1 MVAKSALLE
10 HIAIVTGCARKNGI
24 GRGIAHA
31 LARRGA
37 DVAVVDV
44 DPVGTRNPGEPDELD
59 TDWHGLESLAAEL
72 EKHGTRALPLVGD
85 VGNHDDAER
94 IVGQTL
100 ERYGRI
106 DILVNNAAAP
116 HGEDCNWSWEVPEDA
131 YDTVLRVNTKGV
143 FLMSTAVVRHFLE
156 REAPG
161 RIINISSVAG
171 KSGAP
176 KRAAYSASKF
186 AVIGLTQSMARELA
200 PHNITINAICPGMI
214 NTPRHASTTAKADDE
229 TATLTAALAGIV
241 PRAGT
246 PDDIGNAVA
255 LLAEPAAGFING
267 QSLIVDGG
275 MFMS

>member
-1 MVAKSALLE
+1 MVGDDSLLD

-37 DVAVVDV
+37 DVALVDV
-44 DPVGTRNPGEPDELD
+44 DPVGTRNPGEPDELV
-59 TDWHGLESLAAEL
+59 TDWDGLESLAAEL
-72 EKHGTRALPLVGD
+72 ERHGTQALPLVGD
-85 VGNHDDAER
+85 VGNYDDAER
-94 IVGQTL
+94 IVRQTL

-116 HGEDCNWSWEVPEDA
+116 HGDDCNWSWEVREKG
-131 YDTVLRVNTKGV
+131 YDVVLRVNTKGA
-143 FLMSTAVVRHFLE
+143 FLMSTAVVRHFLK
-156 REAPG
+156 RQRPG
-161 RIINISSVAG
+161 RIINISSAAG

-200 PHNITINAICPGMI
+200 PHNVTINVICPGMI
-214 NTPRHASTTAKADDE
+214 DTSRHASTTAKADDE

-241 PRAGT
+241 RRAGT

-255 LLAEPAAGFING
+255 FLAEPAAGFING